1 MSGIRWKN
9 NKNNGFT
16 IVEIIVAIAIIV
28 SAFGAILGFFS
39 FEAKVA
45 ERERMKLK
53 AISLAEEAMEATRN
67 FRDNTTWSS
76 TGIGNLS
83 VGIDY
88 HPASSSAGW
97 GIVSGIENINEFSRK
112 IVFNKVSRDANSNI
126 ESTYNP
132 SNDDSNTRKVIVT
145 ISWADREG
153 QMSET
158 IKTYITNWRE

>member
-1 MSGIRWKN
+1 MKQ
-9 NKNNGFT
+9 KGFT

-28 SAFGAILGFFS
+28 SALGAILGFFS

-45 ERERMKLK
+45 ERERMRLK

-67 FRDNTTWSS
+67 FRNNTTWSS

-97 GIVSGIENINEFSRK
+97 DIISGIENINEFSRK

-126 ESTYNP
+126 ESTYDPNP
-132 SNDDSNTRKVIVT
+132 SNDDPNTRKVIVT